1 MSFRFGYFDSDI
13 VGIDEEG
20 MPIFD
25 RAETSDLFALLFAH
39 LVSDGVLAV
48 PSDCFMV
55 HAAGNGLNLEIAPG
69 FGMIK
74 GHFCY
79 DDEIGKISIES
90 VPTTYSR
97 IDRVVMRCNYIQR
110 MIEIIIKTGVEAAN
124 PMPPDL
130 LRPTAGDY
138 YELCLADIRLSAGQK
153 LITQGNITDTRLDS
167 SVCGFITQLIDHLD
181 TEIFS
186 AQLNAWYQDMTAQAE
201 QDLADWFIQFT
212 AWFDQTK
219 QEFADAVKDA
229 NDKADLA
236 NEAAI
241 RLNKFITDM
250 ETQIS
255 AGYFNGPQGAQGIQ
269 GPKGDKGDR
278 GDSGI
283 QVAISGMF
291 TLSGD
296 EEGNL
301 WAYYADGDAPPSF
314 EYNEETGDLYYITP
328 EE

>member
-1 MSFRFGYFDSDI
+1 MAFRFGYFDSDI
-13 VGIDEEG
+13 VGVDEEG

-39 LVSDGVLAV
+39 LVSDGVLAF

-55 HAAGNGLNLEIAPG
+55 RAAGNGLNLELAPG
-69 FGMIK
+69 FGVIK

-79 DDEIGKISIES
+79 DDEIGRIFIEAA
-90 VPTTYSR
+90 PQTYSR

-110 MIEIIIKTGVEAAN
+110 MIEIIIKTGAEAAN
-124 PMPPDL
+124 PVPPDL

-138 YELCLADIRLSAGQK
+138 YELCLAEIRLSPGQK
-153 LITQGNITDTRLDS
+153 LITQSNITDTRLDS
-167 SVCGFITQLIDHLD
+167 SVCGLITQLIDHLD

-186 AQLNAWYQDMTAQAE
+186 AQLNSWYQNMTDQAE
-201 QDLADWFIQFT
+201 QDLENWFIQFT
-212 AWFDQTK
+212 AWFDQTR
-219 QEFADAVKDA
+219 QEFAEAVKDA
-229 NDKADLA
+229 KEKADLA
-236 NEAAI
+236 NTAAV

-250 ETQIS
+250 EEQIT

-283 QVAISGMF
+283 LVPVSGIF

-301 WAYYADGDAPPSF
+301 WAYFADEDNPPSF
-314 EYNEETGDLYYITP
+314 VYDEETGDVYYDTP
-328 EE
+328 EV